1 LNANDFYHL
10 IITIEGKMTW
20 SNEWQQPMPSPV
32 AAKPSNPLDAL
43 NQDQLLMRWQD
54 CKNTLAAAKEAEIEL
69 RKYIVSRAFPN
80 PNEGMNTLEL
90 GEGYQL
96 KAAVK
101 FNYNLEDNKKVEDGL
116 NRIEQIGNQGK
127 FIADR
132 LVSWQPTF
140 LLTEYR
146 VLQTE
151 AKEGSQE
158 AKQILAIVNDFLIIT
173 EVAPALDIKQPKGK
187 KK

>member
-1 LNANDFYHL
+1 MNN
-10 IITIEGKMTW
+10 
-20 SNEWQQPMPSPV
+20 WQNLSR
-32 AAKPSNPLDAL
+32 DE
-43 NQDQLLMRWQD
+43 LLMLWNN
-54 CKNTLAAAKEAEIEL
+54 KKKELSILKEQELEL

-101 FNYNLEDNKKVEDGL
+101 YNYNLEDNKKVEDGL
-116 NRIEQIGNQGK
+116 NRIEKIGNNGS

-132 LVSWQPTF
+132 LVSWTPNF

-173 EVAPALDIKQPKGK
+173 EAAPTLDIKEPKGK